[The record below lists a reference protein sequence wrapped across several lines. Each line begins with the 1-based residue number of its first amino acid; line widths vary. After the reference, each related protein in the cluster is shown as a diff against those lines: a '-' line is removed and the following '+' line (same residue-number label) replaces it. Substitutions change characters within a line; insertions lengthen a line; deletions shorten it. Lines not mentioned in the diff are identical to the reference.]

1 MERPEFGNLTR
12 KQRHGAPLSVCLFI
26 CIFACIQGR
35 LIFLIYIVDVKKP
48 STGTIVTPHTTPTTP
63 TKPTEKK
70 PTTLTDDSDEIGS
83 LMPFMDDEI
92 PEPTL
97 MNIDTP
103 TTFTTTDP
111 AKVSMI
117 AWSSDDRWCFV
128 ASNHGEIRVYYAYN
142 GDMACILKGHEGEIY
157 ALDNHPLDPSTIL
170 SAGYDGKVILWD
182 VEKQKVITC
191 RSHIGRT
198 FTDCKFSKDAMKYA
212 ITDEEGHCTLFGIG
226 GLDKDYEQVRS
237 WERGQYFM
245 SDYQALRHFA
255 DGSFLDEPT
264 QQPPYALSPSPI
276 IDLQGVAYPNQK
288 KFGYGRTIPTTSET
302 FEIEDM
308 KRSACYDLEEEEIRT
323 TKLIIL
329 PAVDRA
335 SIAKRR
341 REFVRFED
349 DDDAEIAAA
358 ATQLQFPPP
367 VVPVLL
373 PDDSADED
381 YHDDDDDEPGNAAY
395 ASSASS
401 DEGGSDDFVTRDN
414 NEHLRS
420 EDEVDEEGP
429 VTRSRAGQLGHIPS
443 TRSSRP
449 STHVRRGTSSTRRRG
464 GRGGGRNS
472 RGNTRGRPAVTSS
485 RSTRKRNRDRSDD
498 DEEEPVRARARRRVA
513 EIPSYMESDLESDEE
528 EVDIDN
534 EADDDDAHSDNSE
547 AGPSRSAP
555 YIETHNNN
563 TYTNNN
569 ITSTETV
576 PEDRKGKRKLRSAA
590 AHSSDDDF
598 IVPPEPAYVPP
609 VASSS
614 SSGRATRSR
623 ASHQHHEPL
632 PPPPTPVVHIKK
644 PMKHRDGPREL
655 SEDEIKQHEPI
666 PWITT
671 TEKSLTKYLP
681 QMGDY
686 VAVLTEGHKQYLK
699 SSDMKAHFDDK
710 YGILDKHEPVV
721 FGKIVGIT
729 WLVGPPAYCKLKLA
743 MMALANVSD
752 VIFHGAPAIW
762 TNLKQSQIIE
772 YSDED
777 GRPEFIVLWQRF
789 LASMNVFKTLQVGQ
803 KVDAIYD
810 EGQYTGTISSCNFN
824 GMYWKGANLPSPWAF
839 YHVIWDDASSTPED
853 LCPWELVPTGEDFRE
868 RYDVEPSLTQG
879 QVKRAKD
886 ILTWLSGSDE
896 FYLYVHQVNYYDY
909 PPYLSLIAYPICL
922 DMIQERLD
930 NDFYRSVDVRM
941 MMKEN
946 K

>member
-1 MERPEFGNLTR
+1 M
-12 KQRHGAPLSVCLFI
+12 
-26 CIFACIQGR
+26 
-35 LIFLIYIVDVKKP
+35 DVKKP
-48 STGTIVTPHTTPTTP
+48 SHGNTIVTPRRNTPKQPET
-63 TKPTEKK
+63 K
-70 PTTLTDDSDEIGS
+70 PTTLIDDSDEIGS
-83 LMPFMDDEI
+83 LMPFMDESPT
-92 PEPTL
+92 PEV
-97 MNIDTP
+97 IDIELSDSPSTN
-103 TTFTTTDP
+103 DP

-191 RSHIGRT
+191 QSHAGRT

-264 QQPPYALSPSPI
+264 QQPPYALPPSPI

-288 KFGYGRTIPTTSET
+288 KFGYGRNIPTTSET
-302 FEIEDM
+302 FELEDM
-308 KRSACYDLEEEEIRT
+308 KRSACYDQEEEEIRT

-341 REFVRFED
+341 REFVRFEEEE
-349 DDDAEIAAA
+349 DAEVAAA

-367 VVPVLL
+367 PVLPVLL

-381 YHDDDDDEPGNAAY
+381 YHDEDDDEPGNAAY
-395 ASSASS
+395 ASSGASS

-414 NEHLRS
+414 DTHLQS
-420 EDEVDEEGP
+420 EEEGDEEGP
-429 VTRSRAGQLGHIPS
+429 VTRSRAGQLHIPPRA
-443 TRSSRP
+443 TSSRN
-449 STHVRRGTSSTRRRG
+449 HVRRGTSSSRRRG
-464 GRGGGRNS
+464 RGRSTRGTSRGGGRNL
-472 RGNTRGRPAVTSS
+472 VTVS
-485 RSTRKRNRDRSDD
+485 RSTRKRNRARSDD
-498 DEEEPVRARARRRVA
+498 DEEEQPVRARARRRVA
-513 EIPSYMESDLESDEE
+513 EIPSYVESDLESDEE
-528 EVDIDN
+528 EFVEVDHH
-534 EADDDDAHSDNSE
+534 DDPTGMDTREKQLQQQLSDHSE
-547 AGPSRSAP
+547 AGPSHSAP
-555 YIETHNNN
+555 YIENHNHHHT

-569 ITSTETV
+569 NVSASTSTTTNSSSSTYAQRTHRTEG
-576 PEDRKGKRKLRSAA
+576 EDRKGKRKLRSALPT
-590 AHSSDDDF
+590 SDSDDDF
-598 IVPPEPAYVPP
+598 IISTETAPTPI
-609 VASSS
+609 STN
-614 SSGRATRSR
+614 SSGRATRSSR
-623 ASHQHHEPL
+623 ASQPVHEST
-632 PPPPTPVVHIKK
+632 PPHIPSPVIVIKK
-644 PMKHRDGPREL
+644 QTKHRDGPREL
-655 SEDEIKQHEPI
+655 SEEEIRQHEPI

-699 SSDMKAHFDDK
+699 SSDMKQYFDEK

-743 MMALANVSD
+743 MAEIANLQNVL
-752 VIFHGAPAIW
+752 IHGASPTW
-762 TNLKQSQIIE
+762 TNLKRVEIIE

-789 LASMNVFKTLQVGQ
+789 LASMSVFKSLQVGQ

-810 EGQYTGTISSCNFN
+810 EGQYTGTISSCNLN
-824 GMYWKGANLPSPWAF
+824 GMYWKRANLPSPWAF

-853 LCPWELVPTGEDFRE
+853 LCPWELVPTGEDFRR
-868 RYDVEPSLTQG
+868 RYNVEPSLNPSQI
-879 QVKRAKD
+879 KRAKD
-886 ILTWLSGSDE
+886 ILTWLSSSDE

-930 NDFYRSVDVRM
+930 NDFYRSVDVRFLFIFIYLCILIVFVRD
-941 MMKEN
+941 
-946 K
+946 